1 MFAWDLDKDTH
12 YEFRKY
18 LNTIISLRKISK
30 NIHII
35 NKQLRYIP
43 YTNKINNYEDGT
55 HTRYSLESLRLNKKR
70 WWWRENIIVRLPKS
84 LGTINSPSVVPEL
97 KISINKIHESGFKN
111 RLNIAKEEWRFD
123 DH

>member
-12 YEFRKY
+12 SEFRKY

-43 YTNKINNYEDGT
+43 YARNINYHKDGT
-55 HTRYSLESLRLNKKR
+55 HTRYALESLRLNKKR

-84 LGTINSPSVVPEL
+84 LGTIKSPSLVPEL
-97 KISINKIHESGFKN
+97 KILINKIHESGF
-111 RLNIAKEEWRFD
+111 
-123 DH
+123 

>member
-1 MFAWDLDKDTH
+1 MFVWDLDKDTH
-12 YEFRKY
+12 SEFRKY

-30 NIHII
+30 NIQFLANQLQYIPTNVLLHYKEGPHMRYVLESIRI
-35 NKQLRYIP
+35 NKQ
-43 YTNKINNYEDGT
+43 
-55 HTRYSLESLRLNKKR
+55 R
-70 WWWRENIIVRLPKS
+70 WWWRGNIIVRLPKS
-84 LGTINSPSVVPEL
+84 FGTINSPSVVPEL

>member
-1 MFAWDLDKDTH
+1 MFAWDLAKDTH
-12 YEFRKY
+12 YELRKY

-55 HTRYSLESLRLNKKR
+55 HTRYALESLRLNKKR
-70 WWWRENIIVRLPKS
+70 WWWREIS
-84 LGTINSPSVVPEL
+84 L
-97 KISINKIHESGFKN
+97 
-111 RLNIAKEEWRFD
+111 
-123 DH
+123 